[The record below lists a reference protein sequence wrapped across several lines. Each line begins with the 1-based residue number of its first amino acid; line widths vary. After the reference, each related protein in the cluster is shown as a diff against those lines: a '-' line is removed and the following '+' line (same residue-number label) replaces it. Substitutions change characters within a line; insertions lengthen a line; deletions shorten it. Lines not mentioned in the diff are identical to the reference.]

1 MLNRTRFYNK
11 AQRPAAHAGF
21 VKSQGLYTNGV
32 PQNPLSHSS
41 PSDGFGQASFPS
53 DPSFSIARFICTAFL
68 LSFLNLTVYPDMS
81 QPRILYCHCT
91 YAKVV
96 PEETKEQ
103 VLEQLSDSGVA
114 FEAVA
119 DLCEMSARKDPALQR
134 LAQGGTIKVAA
145 CYPRAVKWLFQ
156 SAGAPLDDGAEVLN
170 MREQNAGEICRACL
184 DGMDGV
190 GGETTNGNEET

>member
-1 MLNRTRFYNK
+1 
-11 AQRPAAHAGF
+11 
-21 VKSQGLYTNGV
+21 
-32 PQNPLSHSS
+32 
-41 PSDGFGQASFPS
+41 
-53 DPSFSIARFICTAFL
+53 
-68 LSFLNLTVYPDMS
+68 MS

-114 FEAVA
+114 FESVA

-134 LAQGGTIKVAA
+134 LAQGGAIKVAA
-145 CYPRAVKWLFQ
+145 CYPRAVKWLFK
-156 SAGAPLDDGAEVLN
+156 SAGAPLDDGAEILN

-184 DGMDGV
+184 DGIDGM
-190 GGETTNGNEET
+190 GGETSNQNDET